1 MKSQTLA
8 VPGHVRVKKD
18 SAVNGLSIMLC
29 KHESCKRPECVA
41 AFAVRINN
49 PCYEDKQNL
58 LTITGFCTG
67 HCHVDLCLPL
77 QCCTGILL
85 ILGIF
90 AALLLRLVGA
100 CTRALFGEALVV
112 LNGIL
117 ALWMLQVGAVVT
129 FSSSQCQHSCLGNT
143 SGILPG
149 QLGIGHGAFHTWLW
163 CHHCMGI
170 PGKINELRDP

>member
-67 HCHVDLCLPL
+67 HCHVNLCLPL

-85 ILGIF
+85 ILGTF
-90 AALLLRLVGA
+90 RSTAPSFGGCLYTCTVWWGTGGVKWNFSTLDAASWGCCHLLQFPVSA
-100 CTRALFGEALVV
+100 QLFRKYIWNLAWPAWDWPWGISHLALVPP
-112 LNGIL
+112 L
-117 ALWMLQVGAVVT
+117 
-129 FSSSQCQHSCLGNT
+129 HGN
-143 SGILPG
+143 SRE
-149 QLGIGHGAFHTWLW
+149 
-163 CHHCMGI
+163 
-170 PGKINELRDP
+170 N